1 MPLKQQITDAMK
13 QAMRAQDKIKLAA
26 IRLIL
31 AEIKQIEI
39 DQRIELSDAEVIGV
53 LDKMV
58 KKHRD
63 SIEQFGN
70 AQRQDLVDKE
80 QQELDVI
87 QQFLPQPLTQ
97 EEIDSLVKQAIADT
111 QATSKKDMGK
121 VMNKLRPQVIGKVDM
136 KLLSQMISKSLS

>member
-13 QAMRAQDKIKLAA
+13 QAMRTQNKVKLAA

-31 AEIKQIEI
+31 AEIKQIEV